1 MLSRSSKIPSASA
14 LGSPDSIQPLHDYIS
29 NLPSA
34 ADFPSIQDDLTDT
47 KDEDDSS
54 LSEDSRKQQKENT
67 SEMELLMPQN
77 DFREL
82 FNRFFILRHQELL
95 MLQTTIRQ
103 NREAGSTPGRLALQ
117 DVDNLQVNTLRNH
130 YYQLQ
135 MLLFNMSKG
144 NNHSS
149 TL

>member
-1 MLSRSSKIPSASA
+1 M
-14 LGSPDSIQPLHDYIS
+14 S
-29 NLPSA
+29 NLPSG
-34 ADFPSIQDDLTDT
+34 ADFPSIKDELTDT
-47 KDEDDSS
+47 EDEDDST
-54 LSEDSRKQQKENT
+54 LSEDSRKQREKNA
-67 SEMELLMPQN
+67 SELELLMPQH

-103 NREAGSTPGRLALQ
+103 EREPGSTSGVPSLRDL
-117 DVDNLQVNTLRNH
+117 DNLQLNTLRNQ
-130 YYQLQ
+130 YYRLQ

-144 NNHSS
+144 GNHSS